1 MSANPEDLLRI
12 VGTICGGIFLLAF
25 AAGSVFLILSY
36 FKNKKKAAASLTWS
50 TTPGTILESTVR
62 ESRSSDDDRPSTYY
76 AQVNYSYQVMGQAY
90 QGKNIHIGARN
101 TGPHSKAQA
110 IASRYPAGSSV
121 TVYYDPANPADAVL
135 ERAAP
140 ANTVTLI
147 LGIIFLVIT
156 LCLMCGG
163 LFAVINTFTATTGS

>member
-25 AAGSVFLILSY
+25 AAASVFMILSY
-36 FKNKKKAAASLTWS
+36 FKNKKKAADSLSWS
-50 TTPGTILESTVR
+50 TSPGTILESSVR
-62 ESRSSDDDRPSTYY
+62 EASGSDFDGPATYT
-76 AQVNYSYQVMGQAY
+76 VKLSYSYQVMGQAY
-90 QGKNIHIGARN
+90 QGKNIHIGARS
-101 TGPHSKAQA
+101 TVPHSKAQA
-110 IASRYPAGSSV
+110 TASRYPVGAAV

-140 ANTVTLI
+140 ANTVVLI
-147 LGIIFLVIT
+147 LGVIFLFIT

-163 LFAVINTFTATTGS
+163 LFAVINTFTGTSGS